1 MVSSARPG
9 SERSVIAASAETL
22 LLRTLL
28 ALVGFG
34 ASVLL
39 SRGLGPQGRGE
50 YYLPVIAAATMVALG
65 KLGFDQMNVY
75 LFGSRG
81 IAADRLSGQNGLVAL
96 VMGGLGPLTLLLAAA
111 GLPGVFAGTSLSLLM
126 LVGLSIPFTLH
137 TQFSAGLLTLTG
149 EVTWQFRAALLA
161 GVVQLGGLAAL
172 WALGWL
178 AVGSALALHVL
189 NALLT
194 WLVIVWA
201 LGQQEQSWV
210 RWDPQL
216 LRETVRHSA
225 LLHLGFVL
233 FFLHLRLDMF
243 MVKVMVGP
251 TALGL
256 YSLAVILAETVLLP
270 TDSLTIAVLP
280 RQVGNTLP
288 EAATLALRVARA
300 NVLLALGVAVI
311 WTAVGMGAIRIVFGA
326 AFADA
331 YGPLVGLLPGMVF
344 LGMQRVCGG
353 PALRAGKPGRITG
366 IYALSLLCNIAL
378 NLVWIPRWGPLG
390 ASLASSVSYGAGAV
404 MFLAWMA
411 RLAGAPLFASLV
423 PRRSDWQVLWRAS
436 LQGTQFV
443 QHTLATKAGAVGR

>member
-210 RWDPQL
+210 RCDPQL

-270 TDSLTIAVLP
+270 TDSLTIAILP
-280 RQVGNTLP
+280 RQVGNTLQ
-288 EAATLALRVARA
+288 EAATLALRIARTNA
-300 NVLLALGVAVI
+300 LLALSAAVV
-311 WTAVGMGAIRIVFGA
+311 WTVVGFKVISIFFGT
-326 AFADA
+326 AFATA
-331 YGPLVGLLPGMVF
+331 Y
-344 LGMQRVCGG
+344 
-353 PALRAGKPGRITG
+353 
-366 IYALSLLCNIAL
+366 
-378 NLVWIPRWGPLG
+378 
-390 ASLASSVSYGAGAV
+390 
-404 MFLAWMA
+404 
-411 RLAGAPLFASLV
+411 
-423 PRRSDWQVLWRAS
+423 
-436 LQGTQFV
+436 
-443 QHTLATKAGAVGR
+443 